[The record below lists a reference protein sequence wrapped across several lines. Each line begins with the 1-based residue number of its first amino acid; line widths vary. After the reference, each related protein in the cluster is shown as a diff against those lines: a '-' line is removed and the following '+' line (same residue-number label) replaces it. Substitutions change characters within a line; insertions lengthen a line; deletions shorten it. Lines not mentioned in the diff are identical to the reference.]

1 MLATTALVVFLAGTA
16 AAGSS
21 VAAASGGCYS
31 NSSWTGTCTSVT
43 NGGTHVDLG
52 ASATTP
58 GTRPPT
64 GQTRPD
70 PAPVQPNVPAPE
82 PDCSAGEIC
91 RNGTYEVVVIPDVT
105 IADLASFRPAPP
117 ALTGEPLGFAVAGLP
132 ANLLASASV
141 HEIPGTLLGW
151 DVTVRFAPAAFVF
164 SHGDGTTARSASGGA
179 TWTRLGQA
187 AFTPTATSHVY
198 RTRGTYSVSVVVEYA
213 ASVDFGTGWRAVP
226 GVVTAAAGGYGVRV
240 LEATTALVDRTCAE
254 DPRGPGC

>member
-1 MLATTALVVFLAGTA
+1 MHLALAVALSTGLVSAS
-16 AAGSS
+16 AGSTCE
-21 VAAASGGCYS
+21 G
-31 NSSWTGTCTSVT
+31 SSLWTQCSVT
-43 NGGTHVDLG
+43 NGGTQVDLG

-64 GQTRPD
+64 GQTRPGAAPEQPTD
-70 PAPVQPNVPAPE
+70 PTPE

-164 SHGDGTTARSASGGA
+164 SHGDGTTTRSASGGA

-187 AFTPTATSHVY
+187 PFTPTETSHVY
-198 RTRGTYSVSVVVEYA
+198 RMRGTYAVSVVVEYA

-240 LEATTALVDRTCAE
+240 LEASTALVDRTCAE